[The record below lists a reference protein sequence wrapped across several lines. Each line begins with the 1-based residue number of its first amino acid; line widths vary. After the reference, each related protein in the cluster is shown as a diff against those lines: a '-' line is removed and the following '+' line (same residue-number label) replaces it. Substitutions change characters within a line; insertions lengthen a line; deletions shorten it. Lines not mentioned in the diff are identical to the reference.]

1 MTLVSTPDNAIPAG
15 AIAGKIKTPDG
26 IELRFARWDSIG
38 GNRGTVCVFQG
49 RTEFIEKY
57 FETVNELRKRGF
69 AVATMDWRGQ
79 GHSSRQLPNPRKG
92 HVKSLAEF
100 ETDVDA
106 FMQQVVLPDCPPPY
120 FALAHSMGGAAL
132 VRVAHSGK
140 QKFERYVLSAPMV
153 DLHGLN
159 GSFVARALARTK
171 RFFGLDDQYMQGG
184 DVDGPRDV
192 FDGNDLTYDPV
203 RFARN
208 EAIVA
213 ADPTLEIGRPT
224 VAWVNAAFD
233 TIDAF
238 RAADYAAKITQP
250 VLIVGAGDDTIVST
264 EAGKQFA
271 KRLPHGAH
279 RSIDKSRH
287 EILQEKDDVR
297 RQFWHAF
304 DAFIP

>member
-57 FETVNELRKRGF
+57 FEAVNELRKHGF
-69 AVATMDWRGQ
+69 VVATMDWRGQ

-100 ETDVDA
+100 EADVDA

-140 QKFERYVLSAPMV
+140 QKFERYVLSAPMI

-171 RFFGLDDQYMQGG
+171 RFLAFMTSICRA
-184 DVDGPRDV
+184 VTSMGPGTSSMETISPTIPCASHAMKR
-192 FDGNDLTYDPV
+192 LS
-203 RFARN
+203 RR
-208 EAIVA
+208 IQRLRL
-213 ADPTLEIGRPT
+213 ADPQWPG
-224 VAWVNAAFD
+224 
-233 TIDAF
+233 
-238 RAADYAAKITQP
+238 
-250 VLIVGAGDDTIVST
+250 
-264 EAGKQFA
+264 
-271 KRLPHGAH
+271 
-279 RSIDKSRH
+279 
-287 EILQEKDDVR
+287 
-297 RQFWHAF
+297 
-304 DAFIP
+304 